1 MCTVLYLNDLR
12 LLSKNRDKENAAVE
26 EVISTGGI
34 LAVRTV
40 GADYYS
46 LGLNKNGCAFV
57 STAVNSPK
65 WTAAVERGEIENAK
79 NTMAAETQDK
89 ESASRWLS
97 RLLPEVQSV
106 DDWLKALKEAD
117 VEWRGYNL
125 VLVDPLKA
133 VHVEAHG
140 RQFDIISL
148 ENRYIV
154 TNHFRRLSWGAR
166 KRADY
171 ANSFDRFAYADEKID
186 SIENID
192 GLFAAI
198 APSIKSDRERI
209 WRKGCFQTISSNVL
223 DLKMG
228 RLYHCVGEGQLFEE
242 YCLLG

>member
-1 MCTVLYLNDLR
+1 MCTVLYLNDLQ
-12 LLSKNRDKENAAVE
+12 LLSKNRDKENADVE

-40 GADYYS
+40 GTDYYS

-65 WTAAVERGEIENAK
+65 WTAAVERGETEKAK
-79 NTMAAETQDK
+79 ITMAAETQGK

-106 DDWLKALKEAD
+106 DDWLKALKEAN

-140 RQFDIISL
+140 RQLDIIPL
-148 ENRYIV
+148 ESRYIV

-166 KRADY
+166 ERADY
-171 ANSFDRFAYADEKID
+171 VNSFDRFAYAGEKID

-198 APSIKSDRERI
+198 APSIKSDRKRI
-209 WRKGCFQTISSNVL
+209 WRKGCFQTISSSVL

-242 YCLLG
+242 HCLPK